1 VRLSTAKEV
10 IKNVPVLGFGRIRS
24 TVIALGKCQPR
35 EEASRDILLAGDE
48 CNVFESWHFA
58 RLMGNEMISNI
69 QDSMLG
75 APRRSQKRVP
85 GGKEISEYWFPCR
98 SFPPGDLID
107 RE

>member
-1 VRLSTAKEV
+1 MHLSTTKEV
-10 IKNVPVLGFGRIRS
+10 TKNVPVLAFGRIRS

-48 CNVFESWHFA
+48 CNVFESWHFT
-58 RLMGNEMISNI
+58 RLMGNEMTSNI

-85 GGKEISEYWFPCR
+85 GGKEISGILVPMSVFSAR
-98 SFPPGDLID
+98 RFNG
-107 RE
+107 